1 MRIKHK
7 WIRDAVQLH
16 RVILPLATCPTLVTT
31 FRRPEMSIGEKIG
44 WKTEMKGNYL
54 HLGQGKW
61 QPGQES
67 SRQSHKSRPECSKT
81 PCSISSL
88 RSMTHAG
95 HHIHFHYR
103 LSPCY
108 HRCCSFWLRRWGLH
122 CISQSL
128 WLLLSCHWRG
138 WSLIRTCYS
147 HPLWRAGCSEPS
159 AFSFC
164 SSFLP
169 ETGPEKEKFKYY
181 FLYCTSQPPPS
192 QDPTGR
198 GRWSV
203 WFFALTFSQSRPSW

>member
-31 FRRPEMSIGEKIG
+31 LGWPERSTRKKIV

-81 PCSISSL
+81 PCSILSL
-88 RSMTHAG
+88 RSMIRAG
-95 HHIHFHYR
+95 HHVYYHSW

-147 HPLWRAGCSEPS
+147 HPLWRADCSEPS
-159 AFSFC
+159 AFSFG